1 MPGTVGR
8 QKRSQVHLC
17 QEQAASVE
25 DLYRQYSSW
34 LGAALQ
40 RKLRFSGS
48 EVEDIVQDTYI
59 RVARY
64 SPADMAR
71 YPKALLL
78 RIGMNLARD
87 RFRKDARLV
96 TGRDGWPDGAEPTC
110 AAEQQDLLE
119 LKRIVMSLPQPLRDV
134 FLLSR
139 FTRLTYAEIAVHLG
153 ISVKTVEWRMT
164 KALAICA
171 ARLRD

>member
-1 MPGTVGR
+1 
-8 QKRSQVHLC
+8 
-17 QEQAASVE
+17 
-25 DLYRQYSSW
+25 
-34 LGAALQ
+34 LGFALQ

-48 EVEDIVQDTYI
+48 DVEDLVQDTYI

-64 SPADMAR
+64 SSADVAR

-78 RIGMNLARD
+78 RIGLNLARD

-96 TGRDGWPDGAEPTC
+96 VGLDDRDHAVQPAC
-110 AAEQQDLLE
+110 AADQEELLE
-119 LKRIVMSLPQPLRDV
+119 LKRIVMSLPEPLRDV